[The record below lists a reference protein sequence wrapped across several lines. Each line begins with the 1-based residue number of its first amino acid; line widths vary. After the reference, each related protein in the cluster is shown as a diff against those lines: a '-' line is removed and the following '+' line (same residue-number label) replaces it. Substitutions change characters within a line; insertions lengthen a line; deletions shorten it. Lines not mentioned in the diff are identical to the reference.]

1 MKDPTPI
8 DYLDRMSD
16 KDRELKLLCES
27 IADDFLKNLETDTQ
41 NKDNKYERFLIS
53 SKPYCRKWNL
63 TSDISQNF
71 CWETQLRFEGY
82 DLFVTIL
89 RRSYIPP
96 IGDMFQDIVVC
107 SKFVF
112 DNKDHK
118 QLNT

>member
-1 MKDPTPI
+1 MD
-8 DYLDRMSD
+8 D
-16 KDRELKLLCES
+16 KDRDPKLLCES
-27 IADDFLKNLETDTQ
+27 IADDFLKNLESGSSNAST
-41 NKDNKYERFLIS
+41 ERFLIS

-63 TSDISQNF
+63 TSDKSQNF

-82 DLFVTIL
+82 DLYVTIL

-112 DNKDHK
+112 DKKEGTKVSSKEINEQSFTH
-118 QLNT
+118 L